1 MRAPVDRRRFIGTLA
16 GGLLT
21 APLAAEAQQAGK
33 LYSIGVL
40 TSAAGPSPTYGPIV
54 SSALRGNG
62 YQVGRN
68 VVLEARY
75 AAGRVEQLP
84 DLAAD
89 LVRRKVDLVL
99 AFGASESLAA
109 MKATTTI
116 PIVFLSPTPVELGL
130 VQSLARP
137 GGNLTGLSVDTGP
150 AVVGKILE
158 SLRLVVPALSRVAVL
173 VDPHRPVLA
182 IWWKAGMEAGQALK
196 VQLRMVPVQREED
209 LEAAF
214 AMIAGDRPDA
224 LLLTADALVSL
235 NLKRITD
242 FALKHRLPT
251 ASYVRDL
258 VDEGG
263 LMSYGPNFGDLMRRA
278 VSYVD
283 KIFKGARPAD
293 LPVEQPTKF
302 ELAINL
308 KTAKA
313 LGLTIPPSL
322 LQRADQVIE

>member
-1 MRAPVDRRRFIGTLA
+1 MDRRTFISRVTLGFLA
-16 GGLLT
+16 
-21 APLAAEAQQAGK
+21 APLAVEAQQGGK
-33 LYSIGVL
+33 LYTIGVL
-40 TSAAGPSPTYGPIV
+40 TSASGPSPTYGPIV
-54 SSALRGNG
+54 SSALRDSG
-62 YQVGRN
+62 YELGRN
-68 VVLEARY
+68 VVLETRY

-109 MKATTTI
+109 MKATTAI

-150 AVVGKILE
+150 PVVGKILE
-158 SLRLVVPALSRVAVL
+158 SLRMVVPALSRVAVL

-182 IWWKAGMEAGQALK
+182 IWWKAGIEAAQALQ

-214 AMIAGDRPDA
+214 AMIARDRPNA
-224 LLLTADALVSL
+224 LLLTADAMVLL

-242 FALKHRLPT
+242 FALKYRLPT

-263 LMSYGPNFGDLMRRA
+263 LISYGPNFGDLMRRA

-283 KIFKGARPAD
+283 KILKGAKPAD
-293 LPVEQPTKF
+293 LPIEQPTKF
-302 ELAINL
+302 DLVINL

-313 LGLTIPPSL
+313 LGLTIPSSL
-322 LQRADQVIE
+322 LGRADHVVE

>member
-1 MRAPVDRRRFIGTLA
+1 VDRRAFLGSLT
-16 GGLLT
+16 GGLLA
-21 APLAAEAQQAGK
+21 APLAAEAQQPGK
-33 LYSIGVL
+33 LYNIGVL
-40 TSAAGPSPTYGPIV
+40 TSAAGPSPTYAPIV
-54 SSALRGNG
+54 RSALRDNG

-68 VVLEARY
+68 VMLEARY

-89 LVRRKVDLVL
+89 LVRRRVDLIL
-99 AFGASESLAA
+99 AFGASESVAA
-109 MKATTTI
+109 MKATATI

-130 VQSLARP
+130 IQSLAHP

-158 SLRLVVPALSRVAVL
+158 SLRMVVPALSRVALL
-173 VDPHRPVLA
+173 VDPHRPGLA
-182 IWWKAGMEAGQALK
+182 IWWKAGMEAGQALQ
-196 VQLRMVPVQREED
+196 VQLRMVPMQREED

-224 LLLTADALVSL
+224 LLLTADALVLS

-263 LMSYGPNFGDLMRRA
+263 LMAYGPNFGDLMRRA
-278 VSYVD
+278 VWYVD

-293 LPVEQPTKF
+293 LPVEQPTTF
-302 ELAINL
+302 ELVVNL

-322 LQRADQVIE
+322 LQRADHVIDQ

>member
-1 MRAPVDRRRFIGTLA
+1 MDRRTFLGTLA
-16 GGLLT
+16 GGLLA

-33 LYSIGVL
+33 LYSIGIL
-40 TSAAGPSPTYGPIV
+40 TSAARPSPTYGPIV
-54 SSALRGNG
+54 SSALRDNG
-62 YQVGRN
+62 YELGRN
-68 VVLEARY
+68 VALEARY

-158 SLRLVVPALSRVAVL
+158 SLRMVVPALSRVAVL

-182 IWWKAGMEAGQALK
+182 IWWKAGMEAGQALQ

-214 AMIAGDRPDA
+214 AMIAGNRPGA
-224 LLLTADALVSL
+224 LVLTADALVLL
-235 NLKRITD
+235 NLRRITD

-293 LPVEQPTKF
+293 LPVEQPTTF
-302 ELAINL
+302 ELVINL